1 MYSIEQLTRLPRLS
15 IILNFKEPIYDLNMF
30 KKIFDY
36 GIIEY
41 FNLTKS
47 VQSIELAGISRIT
60 FKIVM
65 ANIDE
70 IHVFLH
76 DIKVKCWSMECWL
89 IKYGHPKK
97 ILFTRTDSQR
107 QDFVLEE
114 DWFWQIEYEILTDFS
129 NASL

>member
-1 MYSIEQLTRLPRLS
+1 
-15 IILNFKEPIYDLNMF
+15 MF

-60 FKIVM
+60 FKIVL

-76 DIKVKCWSMECWL
+76 DIKAKCWSMECWL

-97 ILFTRTDSQR
+97 ILFARTDSQR
-107 QDFVLEE
+107 QAFVLEE
-114 DWFWQIEYEILTDFS
+114 DWFWQLEYEILTDFS

>member
-97 ILFTRTDSQR
+97 YCLHVPTANVRILYLKRIGFGR
-107 QDFVLEE
+107 
-114 DWFWQIEYEILTDFS
+114 
-129 NASL
+129 

>member
-1 MYSIEQLTRLPRLS
+1 MYGIEQLTRLPRLS

-60 FKIVM
+60 FKIVL

-76 DIKVKCWSMECWL
+76 DIKAKCWSMECWL

-97 ILFTRTDSQR
+97 ILFARTDSQR
-107 QDFVLEE
+107 QAFVLEE
-114 DWFWQIEYEILTDFS
+114 DWFWQLEYEILTDFS